1 MYTLNC
7 QTLRYDLKRFK
18 KTYFCSWIKSTSNLS
33 PANPK
38 IVCKLFQ
45 LCRIIIILTN
55 VSEKDTAVCYTDLGV
70 IQAKYFKNTLV
81 SFYMPRRH
89 NLDNICVLDTKKCN
103 KTHHLSPYIWKLES
117 PLVAFKKISS
127 QQKSTFY

>member
-7 QTLRYDLKRFK
+7 QTLRYDLMRFK

-45 LCRIIIILTN
+45 LCKIIIILTN
-55 VSEKDTAVCYTDLGV
+55 VGEKDTAVCYTVHLGV

-81 SFYMPRRH
+81 SFYMPS
-89 NLDNICVLDTKKCN
+89 C
-103 KTHHLSPYIWKLES
+103 
-117 PLVAFKKISS
+117 
-127 QQKSTFY
+127 QKNT